1 MHFTSA
7 IAAAILAF
15 SATGVLAAPV
25 PQLAGEGAACNS
37 VLSQT
42 DNGVGYGVENAE
54 DNTASTI
61 SKTGAKFL
69 RRQLAGEGAACDS
82 VLSQTDNGVGYGVE
96 NAEDNTAK
104 TISSTGLRYRQLD
117 KISSGAQA
125 ISQAAG
131 TGASTSAV
139 TTELDNIDGESTG
152 GAADLGA
159 KIGDTEAGTL
169 EGAGAAIPKA
179 RRQLDKI
186 SNGAQAISNAA
197 KTGSLTSP
205 ATNGLDGIDGTS
217 TGAAADL
224 GAEVGG
230 AEAGTLEAVGSS
242 VP

>member
-42 DNGVGYGVENAE
+42 DNGVGHGIENAE

-61 SKTGAKFL
+61 SKSGAKFL

-82 VLSQTDNGVGYGVE
+82 LLSQTDNGVGYGVE
-96 NAEDNTAK
+96 NAEDNTANA
-104 TISSTGLRYRQLD
+104 ISSTGLRHRQLDAIPKAKRQLD
-117 KISSGAQA
+117 KIS
-125 ISQAAG
+125 
-131 TGASTSAV
+131 
-139 TTELDNIDGESTG
+139 D
-152 GAADLGA
+152 
-159 KIGDTEAGTL
+159 
-169 EGAGAAIPKA
+169 
-179 RRQLDKI
+179 
-186 SNGAQAISNAA
+186 GAQAISNAA

-205 ATNGLDGIDGTS
+205 ATKGLDGIDGTS

-224 GAEVGG
+224 GAEVGDT
-230 AEAGTLEAVGSS
+230 EAGTLEAVGSS